1 MNLSIIVP
9 VYNAEHFLT
18 RCLESIV
25 PEMHDGYELIL
36 VDDGSTDASGTLCD
50 EFAQRYP
57 QLDII
62 VEHQP
67 NSGPGAARNK
77 GIEIAKGEYITFMDA
92 DDHIEKQ
99 TLTEN
104 MEILL
109 THREIDMLE
118 YPIEV
123 HPIRAK
129 AYRQSFFGETQ
140 YTDVF
145 ADWIRREGYNRCYPC
160 NKIYAARIWENLR
173 FPVGRFFEDT
183 AVMPEIVRSCRCIHY
198 SDRGCYRYIMRK
210 GSNCTTYHYERQRL
224 LFEDSHRLYKDIKGN
239 LIPEVHSL
247 RLWICCLNQLID
259 MGRCPDVDNTD
270 FRRAIEDVEKHRP
283 SYMTLIRKSPDIV
296 TCIKLLP
303 LPITGLLAYCRLYI
317 KFAKPL

>member
-62 VEHQP
+62 VKHQP

-109 THREIDMLE
+109 
-118 YPIEV
+118 
-123 HPIRAK
+123 
-129 AYRQSFFGETQ
+129 
-140 YTDVF
+140 
-145 ADWIRREGYNRCYPC
+145 N
-160 NKIYAARIWENLR
+160 
-173 FPVGRFFEDT
+173 
-183 AVMPEIVRSCRCIHY
+183 
-198 SDRGCYRYIMRK
+198 
-210 GSNCTTYHYERQRL
+210 
-224 LFEDSHRLYKDIKGN
+224 
-239 LIPEVHSL
+239 
-247 RLWICCLNQLID
+247 
-259 MGRCPDVDNTD
+259 
-270 FRRAIEDVEKHRP
+270 
-283 SYMTLIRKSPDIV
+283 
-296 TCIKLLP
+296 
-303 LPITGLLAYCRLYI
+303 
-317 KFAKPL
+317 